1 MVMMLPPATDGYAP
15 GDAGAPQG
23 PDVTVELELPGHP
36 DSVARARHALGELAR
51 VTPALREDLRLLV
64 SEVVTNAIRHASDGA
79 ADHVRLRLFELDSHV
94 RVEVLDRG
102 PGFTVPDIDP
112 DPERS
117 GGWGLWLVE
126 QLADRWGIS
135 GEGGTCVWFELSYR

>member
-1 MVMMLPPATDGYAP
+1 M
-15 GDAGAPQG
+15 
-23 PDVTVELELPGHP
+23 TVELELPGHP
-36 DSVARARHALGELAR
+36 DSVARARHALSDLAR

-64 SEVVTNAIRHASDGA
+64 SEVVTNAIRHASGGDD
-79 ADHVRLRLFELDSHV
+79 DHVRLRVAELDSHV

-126 QLADRWGIS
+126 QLADRWGIH
-135 GEGGTCVWFELSYR
+135 GDGGTCVWFELSYR

>member
-1 MVMMLPPATDGYAP
+1 M
-15 GDAGAPQG
+15 
-23 PDVTVELELPGHP
+23 TVELELPGHP
-36 DSVARARHALGELAR
+36 DSVARARHALSGLAR

-64 SEVVTNAIRHASDGA
+64 SEVVTNAVRHASDGA
-79 ADHVRLRLFELDSHV
+79 DDHVRLRIAELDSHV

-135 GEGGTCVWFELSYR
+135 SQGGTCVWFELSYR